1 MSGALDVIAAGGLE
15 RIDSIFGLHCDPQLK
30 VGKVGTGV
38 GVITSATTA
47 WSCD

>member
-15 RIDSIFGLHCDPQLK
+15 GIDSIFGLHCDPRLE
-30 VGKVGTGV
+30 VEKVGTRV
-38 GVITSATTA
+38 GRSPPPRTG